1 MQRVIAKLQ
10 RGIAKLQ
17 RGFKAMNDQETEKDQ
32 LMQSISNAI
41 VEIQQEKEASK
52 LKSLSRHNPEKVAKI
67 LYLHSLG
74 CSQTNMIRRHS
85 MSRST
90 VVQVLVDYS
99 DYTGSFRELGGQ
111 LAARSYINLESLEED
126 MIDSL
131 RVKLENG
138 YDPEFRDL
146 KEISIAKAN
155 SQRQAMTARG
165 EASQVVDVNNNYTVD
180 DFKETMSAARK
191 RIEAIKAKAIDAQ
204 VQEVQEVQEVQGEQ
218 GE

>member
-1 MQRVIAKLQ
+1 MS
-10 RGIAKLQ
+10 
-17 RGFKAMNDQETEKDQ
+17 DQETEKNQ

-41 VEIQQEKEASK
+41 VEIQREKEVGK
-52 LKSLSRHNPEKVAKI
+52 IKSLSRHNPEKVAKI

-126 MIDSL
+126 MIDAL
-131 RVKLENG
+131 RLKLEGG
-138 YDPEFRDL
+138 YEPEFRDL
-146 KEISIAKAN
+146 KEISISKAN
-155 SQRQAMTARG
+155 SHRQAMTARG
-165 EASQVVDVNNNYTVD
+165 EASHVVDVNNNYTVD
-180 DFKETMSAARK
+180 DFKETMDAARK
-191 RIEAIKAKAIDAQ
+191 RIESIKAKAIEAQ
-204 VQEVQEVQEVQGEQ
+204 VVEVSDDQDN
-218 GE
+218 